1 MAGQG
6 SARVTLKEID
16 LSQVR
21 DPDQTPQ
28 GVPAAVVGPAKRGP
42 AFVPT
47 TFATIQQFNETFGNM
62 LEVNKTS
69 NSNLFAP
76 LAINEWMKNAQAGT
90 FMRVLGVGDGK
101 KATLNRVT
109 NAGFK
114 LGSLISHNANSKLVR
129 NPYIRTTGA
138 NDPGLLKGSKTYMFG
153 AFMSDKANSRFL
165 TDAGVQE
172 ETTGASKEITFGTPV
187 VGDTL
192 TLFLPK
198 QLVNDKATTAVSE
211 DVTITIKFVANE
223 AAMSDFTDVSGRQT
237 ADIADNTI
245 EMIVP
250 VGGVASAFNFER
262 LLEINVAAGNSSHEY
277 DGNGDDTNDIFRFNK
292 LSINPSE
299 HFNVT
304 GDVTT
309 AIRTITLKSFK
320 KEGDE
325 VQFKQTLPVN
335 NTNLL
340 GAASQTLTGAS
351 LKVPVIR
358 GILMTPQGVVPSI
371 NISSTVQTNYTQ
383 WPVSIDPHLVEDSI
397 ASGDNLKN
405 FGTVVGNRLYG
416 YEVGKVVTDVDS
428 GHQTTTL
435 LLNGFNNDSEPT
447 KIRCSFDP
455 EKSDYFA
462 NVLNTD
468 PTKIE
473 EKGHY
478 LYAHWDI
485 SPVNATIG
493 DSTTQPAA
501 RIAIDAFCL
510 PSTGLT
516 NTPNFDSFESRF
528 RTAASPW
535 ITSQLF
541 GKGSTS
547 ERGSTLS
554 NSGAYKLF
562 KLHAL
567 DDGEVGNTRFRIL
580 ISNVRSNGTNKYG
593 SFDLSLESFD
603 SDPVNGSVLIAWRDL
618 NLDPDSRNYIAR
630 VIGDKRMFY
639 NFDKDLIKQRLEE
652 TGDFDVRN
660 KYVRVE
666 VHDLV
671 KQAEVP
677 VNSLPVSSSGL
688 KVLNTK
694 LPAGATNKF
703 FKEKGTDGAGANMLL
718 VADVFDKLVVT
729 PLPFVK
735 SVSKKSGSTI
745 TADSKLPWGVK
756 FAKRL
761 DSEEDLKE
769 LSQIKFNHS
778 IASWTKYFPDLD
790 QTKAVLE
797 DDAADS
803 FANSYF
809 SMEKIA
815 IKLDSDGAI
824 DWSTAQYCRDGK
836 LPRDYNRFL
845 ETTADAV
852 GTNVKYFKFRTI
864 MQGGFDGVNI
874 FDKEKAQLTSVAAYR
889 EANDEDNNSVFTGP
903 TVDTYKRAIDVLSD
917 KSATEFQLLAI
928 PGIREPIIT
937 DYAVSA
943 CELRFDAMFIMDIE
957 EVSGESAS
965 SVILDATTKSHV
977 RNTISRFSARSLDSS
992 FAAAYYPDVIMRRP
1006 SNSSPLQVPP
1016 SVCMLGV
1023 MSLNDTLADPWFA
1036 PAGLTRGRLN
1046 AINSKVQMNRTLL
1059 DELYDADINPIYE
1072 PAGRQGQVYAFGQ
1085 KTLLQDQSAL
1095 DRINVRRLLI
1105 NIRRRVKNIANTLLF
1120 EPNRESTL
1128 SKFSALVE
1136 PIMAEVQARQGVDRY
1151 KVQIDTTTTTQNDV
1165 ENNTIRGKIYLQPTK
1180 SIEFISLDF
1189 VVTNSID

>member
-62 LEVNKTS
+62 LEVNKVS

-90 FMRVLGVGDGK
+90 FLRVLGVGDGLK
-101 KATLNRVT
+101 STLNRVT

-114 LGSLISHNANSKLVR
+114 LGSFISHDATTKKLAR
-129 NPYIRTTGA
+129 NPHIFTTQRGTA
-138 NDPGLLKGSKTYMFG
+138 PPSDPGLLKGSRTYMFG
-153 AFMSDKANSRFL
+153 ALMSDKAGSRFL
-165 TDAGVQE
+165 SDAGVQE
-172 ETTGASKEITFGTPV
+172 ETENATLVDAIEVTGNPANGDIVTIFLPKEVLPTNVITDV
-187 VGDTL
+187 TL
-192 TLFLPK
+192 TLKIVDTLSAT
-198 QLVNDKATTAVSE
+198 VDK
-211 DVTITIKFVANE
+211 
-223 AAMSDFTDVSGRQT
+223 
-237 ADIADNTI
+237 NTI
-245 EMIVP
+245 EIKDNATLATIATSIKDALNHNATS
-250 VGGVASAFNFER
+250 VADSDYKF
-262 LLEINVAAGNSSHEY
+262 S
-277 DGNGDDTNDIFRFNK
+277 D
-292 LSINPSE
+292 LSGINPSLV
-299 HFNVT
+299 FTVTDGTTNVEK
-304 GDVTT
+304 
-309 AIRTITLKSFK
+309 TITLKSTR

-325 VQFKQTLPVN
+325 VVLTQTVGTQTL
-335 NTNLL
+335 L
-340 GAASQTLTGAS
+340 GGTTTVVGGLHTKTLAGAS
-351 LKVPVIR
+351 LKAPVIR
-358 GILMTPQGVVPSI
+358 GVLMTPQGVIPAIDV
-371 NISSTVQTNYTQ
+371 SSVQAAYAPFALSPTVTVADGDDLQ
-383 WPVSIDPHLVEDSI
+383 VFGD
-397 ASGDNLKN
+397 ASNN
-405 FGTVVGNRLYG
+405 LYG
-416 YEVGKVVTDVDS
+416 YEVGIVETDSAS
-428 GHQTTTL
+428 GHQTTKL
-435 LLNGFNNDSEPT
+435 VLNGFNNDSEP
-447 KIRCSFDP
+447 KVIECSFDP

-462 NVLNTD
+462 KVFNTD

-485 SPVNATIG
+485 SPITAAAG
-493 DSTTQPAA
+493 DSTTQTTQ
-501 RIAIDAFCL
+501 RIKADAFCI
-510 PSTGLT
+510 PSTSESG
-516 NTPNFDSFESRF
+516 TPNFDSFESRF
-528 RTAASPW
+528 RTAESPW

-541 GKGSTS
+541 GKGSAS
-547 ERGSTLS
+547 ARGTTLS

-562 KLHAL
+562 KIYAL
-567 DDGEVGNTRFRIL
+567 DDGEAGNTRFRVL
-580 ISNVRSNGTNKYG
+580 ISNIRSNGTNRYG
-593 SFDLSLESFD
+593 SFDLSLEAFD
-603 SDPVNGSVLIAWRDL
+603 SDPVNGSVLIAWRGL

-630 VIGDKRMFY
+630 VIGDKHMFY

-652 TGDFDVRN
+652 TGDFNVRN
-660 KYVRVE
+660 KYIRVE
-666 VHDLV
+666 MHSLV

-688 KVLNTK
+688 KALNTK
-694 LPAGATNKF
+694 HVSGNKL
-703 FKEKGTDGAGANMLL
+703 FKESGDDGNGNAILL
-718 VADVFDKLVVT
+718 AADTFDKLVVT

-735 SVSKKSGSTI
+735 SVSKKSGGTI

-761 DSEEDLKE
+761 HAEDDLRE
-769 LSQIKFNHS
+769 LSQINFNHS

-803 FANSYF
+803 FENSYF

-815 IKLDSDGAI
+815 VKVDTDGVI
-824 DWSTAQYCRDGK
+824 DWSSALYCRDGQ
-836 LPRDYNRFL
+836 LPKGHTRFL
-845 ETTADAV
+845 ETTADAA

-874 FDKEKAQLTSVAAYR
+874 FDKEKSQLTSTAAHR
-889 EANDEDNNSVFTGP
+889 EANDEDTNAVFTGP
-903 TVDTYKRAIDVLSD
+903 TIDSYKSAINVLSD

-957 EVSGESAS
+957 EASEESE
-965 SVILDATTKSHV
+965 VILDLTTKSHV

-992 FAAAYYPDVIMRRP
+992 FAAAYYPDVIMRKP
-1006 SNSSPLQVPP
+1006 SNSSPLRVPP

-1059 DELYDADINPIYE
+1059 DELYDVDINPIYE

-1120 EPNRESTL
+1120 EPNRASTL

>member
-6 SARVTLKEID
+6 SARVTLKELD

-62 LEVNKTS
+62 LEVNKSS

-90 FMRVLGVGDGK
+90 FMRVLGVGDGL
-101 KATLNRVT
+101 KATQNKVT

-114 LGSLISHNANSKLVR
+114 LGSKISHNASNKLADNEHIYDDSDAKR
-129 NPYIRTTGA
+129 TGA
-138 NDPGLLKGSKTYMFG
+138 TNLPTSAGLLKGSRAYMFG
-153 AFMSDKANSRFL
+153 ALMSDKVGSRFL
-165 TDAGVQE
+165 TDAGVQLE
-172 ETTGASKEITFGTPV
+172 ATAASLTDAIEITGDPAAGDSVTIFLPKEVTPAAITTDV
-187 VGDTL
+187 TL
-192 TLFLPK
+192 TLKIVDALSATVAK
-198 QLVNDKATTAVSE
+198 NTIEIKDNGTLATIATSIKTALTHNATTASE
-211 DVTITIKFVANE
+211 TEYKF
-223 AAMSDFTDVSGRQT
+223 SDISG
-237 ADIADNTI
+237 
-245 EMIVP
+245 
-250 VGGVASAFNFER
+250 
-262 LLEINVAAGNSSHEY
+262 
-277 DGNGDDTNDIFRFNK
+277 
-292 LSINPSE
+292 INPSLV
-299 HFNVT
+299 FNVT
-304 GDVTT
+304 DGSSGVEK
-309 AIRTITLKSFK
+309 TITLDSTR

-325 VQFKQTLPVN
+325 VVLTQTVGGQSLLGGATIVVN
-335 NTNLL
+335 NLHTKTLA
-340 GAASQTLTGAS
+340 GAATP
-351 LKVPVIR
+351 VPVIR
-358 GILMTPQGVVPSI
+358 GVLMTPQGVIPAI
-371 NISSTVQTNYTQ
+371 NVASNENHYDDYESSTTEGAIADGANLINFGDTAPQLFGYQVGQVDDN
-383 WPVSIDPHLVEDSI
+383 DSI
-397 ASGDNLKN
+397 EI
-405 FGTVVGNRLYG
+405 V
-416 YEVGKVVTDVDS
+416 
-428 GHQTTTL
+428 
-435 LLNGFNNDSEPT
+435 LNGFKHKDNLEP
-447 KIRCSFDP
+447 KLISCSFDP
-455 EKSDYFA
+455 ERSDYFA

-485 SPVNATIG
+485 DPAIVDIATG
-493 DSTTQPAA
+493 NN
-501 RIAIDAFCL
+501 AFCI
-510 PSTGLT
+510 PSKVASGI
-516 NTPNFDSFESRF
+516 PDFDSFESRF

-547 ERGSTLS
+547 SRGTTLS

-567 DDGEVGNTRFRIL
+567 DDGEVANTRFRVL
-580 ISNVRSNGTNKYG
+580 VSNLRSNGTNKYG
-593 SFDLSLESFD
+593 SFDLTLESFD
-603 SDPVNGSVLIAWRDL
+603 SDPVGGSVLIAWRDL

-630 VIGDKRMFY
+630 VIGDKHMFY

-666 VHDLV
+666 MHDLV

-677 VNSLPVSSSGL
+677 VNSLPASFGGL
-688 KVLNTK
+688 KALNTK
-694 LPAGATNKF
+694 HPGDASAKIFVEAGDDGAAGNLLLPAHT
-703 FKEKGTDGAGANMLL
+703 
-718 VADVFDKLVVT
+718 FDKLVVT

-735 SVSKKSGSTI
+735 SVSKQSGSTI
-745 TADSKLPWGVK
+745 SADSRLPWGIK
-756 FAKRL
+756 FAKKL
-761 DSEEDLKE
+761 HAEDDLKE
-769 LSQIKFNHS
+769 LSQINFNHS
-778 IASWTKYFPDLD
+778 ITSWTKYFPDLGE
-790 QTKAVLE
+790 TKAVLE
-797 DDAADS
+797 GDVADS
-803 FANSYF
+803 FENGYF

-815 IKLDSDGAI
+815 VKVVSNAI
-824 DWSTAQYCRDGK
+824 DWSSAQYCRDGA
-836 LPRDYNRFL
+836 LPAGYTRFL
-845 ETTADAV
+845 ETTADAT
-852 GTNVKYFKFRTI
+852 GTNVKYFKFRTV

-874 FDKEKAQLTSVAAYR
+874 FDKEKAQLTSTAAYR
-889 EANDEDNNSVFTGP
+889 EAHDEDGNSVFSGP
-903 TVDTYKRAIDVLSD
+903 TVDSYKRAIDVLSD

-957 EVSGESAS
+957 ES
-965 SVILDATTKSHV
+965 SEAGTDNVILDLTTKSHV
-977 RNTISRFSARSLDSS
+977 RNTIARFSARSLDSS
-992 FAAAYYPDVIMRRP
+992 FAAAYYPDVIVRRP
-1006 SNSSPLQVPP
+1006 SNSSPLRVPP

-1059 DELYDADINPIYE
+1059 DELYDVDINPIYE
-1072 PAGRQGQVYAFGQ
+1072 PAGRQGEVYAFGQ

-1105 NIRRRVKNIANTLLF
+1105 NIRRKVKNIANTLLF

-1128 SKFSALVE
+1128 AKFSALVE

>member
-6 SARVTLKEID
+6 SARVTLKELD

-62 LEVNKTS
+62 LEVNKIS

-90 FMRVLGVGDGK
+90 FMRVLGVGDGL
-101 KATLNRVT
+101 KATQNKVT

-114 LGSLISHNANSKLVR
+114 LGSLISHDANNKLVQ
-129 NPYIRTTGA
+129 NPHIDTSTRGTA
-138 NDPGLLKGSKTYMFG
+138 PDPAGLLKGSRAYMFG
-153 AFMSDKANSRFL
+153 ALMSDKVGSRFL

-172 ETTGASKEITFGTPV
+172 EATKASLTDAIQVAANPANGDSVTIFLPKEVTPAAITTDV
-187 VGDTL
+187 TL
-192 TLFLPK
+192 TLK
-198 QLVNDKATTAVSE
+198 IVNALSGT
-211 DVTITIKFVANE
+211 VAK
-223 AAMSDFTDVSGRQT
+223 
-237 ADIADNTI
+237 NTI
-245 EMIVP
+245 EIKDADDV
-250 VGGVASAFNFER
+250 VIATAIKNA
-262 LLEINVAAGNSSHEY
+262 LNY
-277 DGNGDDTNDIFRFNK
+277 DNTTATENEFKFSD
-292 LSINPSE
+292 LSGINPSLV
-299 HFNVT
+299 FNVSD
-304 GDVTT
+304 GSGNPKK
-309 AIRTITLKSFK
+309 TIELISTR

-325 VQFKQTLPVN
+325 VVLTQTVGGQS
-335 NTNLL
+335 LL
-340 GAASQTLTGAS
+340 GGPTIVVNGLHTKTLTGAATPA
-351 LKVPVIR
+351 PVIR
-358 GILMTPQGVVPSI
+358 GVLMTPQGVIPAI
-371 NISSTVQTNYTQ
+371 NVLTTENHYDDYTAVYLQTTIAAGTDLLNFGDSAHQLFGYQ
-383 WPVSIDPHLVEDSI
+383 VGQVDANDSI
-397 ASGDNLKN
+397 EI
-405 FGTVVGNRLYG
+405 V
-416 YEVGKVVTDVDS
+416 
-428 GHQTTTL
+428 
-435 LLNGFNNDSEPT
+435 LNGFKHKDNLEP
-447 KIRCSFDP
+447 KLISCSFDP
-455 EKSDYFA
+455 ERSDYFA

-485 SPVNATIG
+485 DPAIVDIATG
-493 DSTTQPAA
+493 NN
-501 RIAIDAFCL
+501 AFCI
-510 PSTGLT
+510 PSKVASGI
-516 NTPNFDSFESRF
+516 PDFDSFESRF

-547 ERGSTLS
+547 SRGTTLT

-567 DDGEVGNTRFRIL
+567 DDGEVANTRFRVL
-580 ISNVRSNGTNKYG
+580 VSNLRSNGTSKYG
-593 SFDLSLESFD
+593 SFDLTLESFD
-603 SDPVNGSVLIAWRDL
+603 SDPVGGSVLIAWRDL

-630 VIGDKRMFY
+630 VIGDKHMFY

-666 VHDLV
+666 MHDLV

-677 VNSLPVSSSGL
+677 VNSLPASFGGL
-688 KVLNTK
+688 KALNTK
-694 LPAGATNKF
+694 HPGDASAKIFVEAGDDGAAGNLLLPAHT
-703 FKEKGTDGAGANMLL
+703 
-718 VADVFDKLVVT
+718 FDKLVVT

-735 SVSKKSGSTI
+735 SVSKQSGSTI
-745 TADSKLPWGVK
+745 SADSRLPWGIK
-756 FAKRL
+756 FAKKL
-761 DSEEDLKE
+761 HAEDDLKE
-769 LSQIKFNHS
+769 LSQINFNHS
-778 IASWTKYFPDLD
+778 IASWTKYFPDLGE
-790 QTKAVLE
+790 TKAVLE
-797 DDAADS
+797 GDAADS
-803 FANSYF
+803 FENGYF

-815 IKLDSDGAI
+815 VKVVSDAI
-824 DWSTAQYCRDGK
+824 DWSSAQYCRDGV
-836 LPRDYNRFL
+836 LPAGYTRFL
-845 ETTADAV
+845 ETTADAT
-852 GTNVKYFKFRTI
+852 GTNVKYFKFRTV

-874 FDKEKAQLTSVAAYR
+874 FDKEKAQLTSTAAYR
-889 EANDEDNNSVFTGP
+889 EAHDEDGNSVFSGP
-903 TVDTYKRAIDVLSD
+903 TVDSYKRAIDVLSD

-957 EVSGESAS
+957 ES
-965 SVILDATTKSHV
+965 SEAGTDNVILDLTTKSHV
-977 RNTISRFSARSLDSS
+977 RNTIARFSARSLDSS
-992 FAAAYYPDVIMRRP
+992 FAAAYYPDVIVRRP
-1006 SNSSPLQVPP
+1006 SNSSPLRVPP

-1059 DELYDADINPIYE
+1059 DELYDVDINPIYE
-1072 PAGRQGQVYAFGQ
+1072 PAGRQGEVYAFGQ